1 MIAGRIEQTL
11 EASMNAKLPHFF
23 VSMAVLTLSLSLGA
37 SVRAQSP
44 PPPAYPPV
52 VPGLLSQAYSA
63 LSRADHDYHGHRARA
78 MKLIEHAAKEL
89 GFSLSG
95 DGHGHEGQITS
106 DDQLRTAQGLLQQ
119 AVTGLPP
126 KAQEHVQKA
135 IEQISVALSIK

>member
-1 MIAGRIEQTL
+1 MEVSPTKRSAIIAGRIEQTL

-37 SVRAQSP
+37 SVRAQP

-106 DDQLRTAQGLLQQ
+106 DDQ
-119 AVTGLPP
+119 
-126 KAQEHVQKA
+126 
-135 IEQISVALSIK
+135 

>member
-1 MIAGRIEQTL
+1 
-11 EASMNAKLPHFF
+11 MNAKLPRFF
-23 VSMAVLTLSLSLGA
+23 ISMAVLTLSMSLA
-37 SVRAQSP
+37 STVRAQSSP
-44 PPPAYPPV
+44 TPAYPPA

-89 GFSLSG
+89 GFTLSG

-106 DDQLRTAQGLLQQ
+106 DDQLRTAQGLLRQ

-135 IEQISVALSIK
+135 LEQISTALSIK